1 MVALQVHHSNPISRV
16 AKYRRNHSQPASSKY
31 MACISADDMDPGV
44 TDTSYDPDSKVKS
57 CKQKQKRLSD
67 DEIRQIVDKY
77 KAGATT
83 YELAAEFGCHR
94 RTISRALKKSGI
106 EVSIKTESKDGVVA
120 TILHLYD
127 DHMSAL
133 DIGKKLDIGEKTV
146 RRILRENGV
155 RIRHSSE
162 Y

>member
-1 MVALQVHHSNPISRV
+1 MVGLQALNFNRTSRV
-16 AKYRRNHSQPASSKY
+16 AKYRRKHCDPLFSKY
-31 MACISADDMDPGV
+31 ISADDMTPGV

-57 CKQKQKRLSD
+57 YQQEQKRLSN
-67 DEIRQIVDKY
+67 DEISQIIEKY
-77 KAGATT
+77 NAGATT

-106 EVSIKTESKDGVVA
+106 EVSIKTESKDGVVEA
-120 TILHLYD
+120 ILRLYD

-133 DIGKKLDIGEKTV
+133 DISKKLGIGEKTV
-146 RRILRENGV
+146 RRILRDNGV

>member
-1 MVALQVHHSNPISRV
+1 MPLRVHPELL
-16 AKYRRNHSQPASSKY
+16 
-31 MACISADDMDPGV
+31 
-44 TDTSYDPDSKVKS
+44 YDVV
-57 CKQKQKRLSD
+57 QEVQ
-67 DEIRQIVDKY
+67 
-77 KAGATT
+77 
-83 YELAAEFGCHR
+83 HH
-94 RTISRALKKSGI
+94 TISQALKKSGI

-120 TILHLYD
+120 AILRLYD

-146 RRILRENGV
+146 RRILRESGV

>member
-1 MVALQVHHSNPISRV
+1 
-16 AKYRRNHSQPASSKY
+16 
-31 MACISADDMDPGV
+31 MACISANDMDPGV
-44 TDTSYDPDSKVKS
+44 TDTSYDPDSKVNS

-67 DEIRQIVDKY
+67 DEIQQIVDKY

-106 EVSIKTESKDGVVA
+106 EVSIKTESKDGV
-120 TILHLYD
+120 
-127 DHMSAL
+127 
-133 DIGKKLDIGEKTV
+133 
-146 RRILRENGV
+146 